1 MSQPRVLVIVN
12 PQASRAQDALDALPG
27 FFDQRASAKLV
38 VTQSG
43 EDLTR
48 AITEHGAAADRI
60 VIGGGD
66 GTISSALPQ
75 LLALG
80 KPLAVLPLGTAN
92 DFANTLGIPAD
103 VAAAAEIAIEGR
115 PHQIDLGLVNGE
127 PFVNVASIGVAAT
140 AARAQTTELKRRWRL
155 LSYPI
160 SLIQVARASKP
171 FVVTLNV
178 DDNPAWTG
186 PVYQVSVGNGR
197 FHGGGLTVA
206 DHAAIDDG
214 RLDLYLVTPGTF
226 WQLAACVTHLKFGFS
241 APTLLQRNCATRV
254 TITTSKPRPVN
265 ADGEIKTQTPAEFTL
280 RRRGLTVI
288 VPRTLP
294 PEFPGLS
301 QAAEEDAEEETWTLA
316 P

>member
-1 MSQPRVLVIVN
+1 MRVLIVVN
-12 PQASRAQDALDALPG
+12 PNASRAASALDALA
-27 FFDQRASAKLV
+27 DWSAARVTSKLV
-38 VTQSG
+38 VTRSKT
-43 EDLTR
+43 DLIR
-48 AITEHGAAADRI
+48 AVAEQGAAADRI

-66 GTISSALPQ
+66 GTISDALPH
-75 LLALG
+75 LLAIG

-92 DFANTLGIPAD
+92 DFANTLGVPAD
-103 VAAAAEIAIEGR
+103 IIAAAEVAFDGR
-115 PHQIDLGLVNGE
+115 PHSIDVGLVNGE
-127 PFVNVASIGVAAT
+127 PFVNVASIGVAANAAHAQT
-140 AARAQTTELKRRWRL
+140 AALKHRWRL

-160 SLIQVARASKP
+160 SLLHVARASKP

-178 DDNPAWTG
+178 DAKPAWTG

-197 FHGGGLTVA
+197 FHGGGLKVA
-206 DHAAIDDG
+206 DDAAIDDG
-214 RLDLYLVTPGTF
+214 KLDLYLVSPGPF

-241 APTLLQRNCATRV
+241 KPALLQRVCATRV

-265 ADGEIKTQTPAEFTL
+265 ADGEIKTQTPAAFSL

-294 PEFPGLS
+294 AGHQGLS
-301 QAAEEDAEEETWTLA
+301 DIQETESPALA

>member
-1 MSQPRVLVIVN
+1 MRVLIVLN
-12 PQASRAQDALDALPG
+12 PKASRAEDALDALSD
-27 FFDQRASAKLV
+27 FFAARATSKLV

-43 EDLTR
+43 EELTG
-48 AITEHGAAADRI
+48 AVAEHGAEADRI

-66 GTISSALPQ
+66 GTISQALPQ

-92 DFANTLGIPAD
+92 DFANTLGVPAD
-103 VAAAAEIAIEGR
+103 VMAAAAIALEGR
-115 PHQIDLGLVNGE
+115 PHKIDVGLVNGE
-127 PFVNVASIGVAAT
+127 PFVNVASIGVAAN
-140 AARAQTTELKRRWRL
+140 AVHAQSVGLKHRWHM

-160 SLIQVARASKP
+160 SLVHAIRESKP

-178 DDNPAWTG
+178 DDHPAWTG

-214 RLDLYLVTPGTF
+214 KLDLYLITPGPF
-226 WQLAACVTHLKFGFS
+226 WELVACVTHLKFGFS
-241 APTLLQRNCATRV
+241 APALLQRNCATRV
-254 TITTSKPRPVN
+254 TITTSKPRAVN
-265 ADGEIKTQTPAEFTL
+265 ADGEIKTHTPAEFTL
-280 RRRGLTVI
+280 RRNGLTVI
-288 VPRTLP
+288 VPSRLP
-294 PEFPGLS
+294 EGHQGLS
-301 QAAEEDAEEETWTLA
+301 GMEEGTPALA